1 MCFSHINVHGHQ
13 KEHSDLRNTGSGA
26 IHHFELFL
34 KNDMGLG
41 WFRSQNRLERRRPAC
56 TTLRLPQPMFK
67 FHFRK
72 FLTFWYKTFP
82 AAAARETNQ
91 ETKITVLCFGVIYI
105 NLMQIMNTKH
115 KHTLLRKKSVIKLK
129 LNLYFIL
136 FYFIKNNPASQ
147 FSKFRKYMV
156 NSTFFPAAPQF
167 HNSIRIELE
176 AGQ

>member
-1 MCFSHINVHGHQ
+1 MGTRRNVLTYGIQVLVQFKHFGLLKQ
-13 KEHSDLRNTGSGA
+13 MAWGLVGSEPKPSRTQETSLHNFTA
-26 IHHFELFL
+26 
-34 KNDMGLG
+34 
-41 WFRSQNRLERRRPAC
+41 
-56 TTLRLPQPMFK
+56 TVPQPMFI
-67 FHFRK
+67 FYFRK

-136 FYFIKNNPASQ
+136 FYFIKNNPTSQ

>member
-1 MCFSHINVHGHQ
+1 MGTRRNVLTYGIQ
-13 KEHSDLRNTGSGA
+13 VLVQFKQFG
-26 IHHFELFL
+26 LF
-34 KNDMGLG
+34 KTNGMGLG

-67 FHFRK
+67 FYFRK

-91 ETKITVLCFGVIYI
+91 ETKITVLCFSVIYR

-136 FYFIKNNPASQ
+136 FYFIKNNPKSQ

>member
-1 MCFSHINVHGHQ
+1 
-13 KEHSDLRNTGSGA
+13 
-26 IHHFELFL
+26 
-34 KNDMGLG
+34 MGLG

-67 FHFRK
+67 FYFRK

-91 ETKITVLCFGVIYI
+91 ETEITVLCFGVIYI

-136 FYFIKNNPASQ
+136 FYFIKNNQKSQ
-147 FSKFRKYMV
+147 ISKFKKYMV
-156 NSTFFPAAPQF
+156 NSIFFPAAPQF

-176 AGQ
+176 AEQLQPPSNYTLCLFSITHQQQPQRVSLPPFNHTLK